1 VAGRSSVCVQWMCCA
16 LALVSAVAL
25 FAADTRYTIRE
36 GETLFAI
43 ARTAQVPLDALMA
56 FNGILDASKV
66 KAGTVI
72 AIPAV
77 YTVKKGDTL
86 YSIARAHSVAVERL
100 REVNRLPPDAR
111 IRPGDRL
118 IVPSGAA
125 AAPTPATAAVKPAAA
140 VGAPNVAAV
149 AAGGAERTAGGL
161 VWPHP
166 GRHEP
171 DRSRMPGLV
180 FFGAAGDAVRSATAG
195 EVRWAATFWGRGK
208 VIVIKAANGTLFTYG
223 GNREILVNVGDRVG
237 PGTEIARLG
246 ESPEGGGVKLYFS
259 VHDASGH
266 VVDPEKLFAS

>member
-1 VAGRSSVCVQWMCCA
+1 VVCRKRGTVRWICCA
-16 LALVSAVAL
+16 LALVSAVAS
-25 FAADTRYTIRE
+25 FAAGTPYTIRQ
-36 GETLFAI
+36 GETLFSI
-43 ARTAQVPLDALMA
+43 ARTARVPLDALMA
-56 FNGILDASKV
+56 FNGITDASKV

-72 AIPAV
+72 AIPVV
-77 YTVKKGDTL
+77 YAVKKGDTL
-86 YSIARAHSVAVERL
+86 YSIARAHSVAVVRL
-100 REVNRLPPDAR
+100 LEVNKLSQDAR

-118 IVPSGAA
+118 VIPAGAA
-125 AAPTPATAAVKPAAA
+125 AKATAEARPTA
-140 VGAPNVAAV
+140 GT
-149 AAGGAERTAGGL
+149 GGASEGAQRIGGGL

-166 GRHEP
+166 GRHEA
-171 DRSRMPGLV
+171 DRSKMPGLV
-180 FFGAAGDAVRSATAG
+180 FYGTAGDVVCSAAAG

-259 VHDASGH
+259 VQDASGH